1 MASYWFSLR
10 KGIEKFFHCYKFFK
24 TASFN
29 LKKITKD
36 QALALKLLHQIKA
49 VKYRITIMLQC

>member
-10 KGIEKFFHCYKFFK
+10 KGIEKFFHRYKFFK

-29 LKKITKD
+29 LKKITKE
-36 QALALKLLHQIKA
+36 ALALKLLHQIKA
-49 VKYRITIMLQC
+49 VKYRIAIMLQC